1 MKALPHPELQKPWVR
16 EMLAQPLLAR
26 LATVNPKTLQ
36 PHVVPVWFAWDGSC
50 MLVSAFSSTRKVKDV
65 EKNKKIALIVDTAEP
80 TRGILFEGTA
90 ELVTDPEAVR
100 LTSAMIYSRYAG
112 AQGMTPE
119 MISWTTDPENRI
131 IKLSPEKV
139 FVWG

>member
-1 MKALPHPELQKPWVR
+1 MKASSPPELQKPWVR

-36 PHVVPVWFAWDGSC
+36 PHVVPVWFAWNGSSI
-50 MLVSAFSSTRKVKDV
+50 LVSAFSSTRKVKDV
-65 EKNKKIALIVDTAEP
+65 EKHKKIALVVDTAEP
-80 TRGILFEGTA
+80 TRGILFEGPA
-90 ELVTDPEAVR
+90 ELLTEPEAVR
-100 LTSAMIYSRYAG
+100 QTSVQIYSRYAG
-112 AQGMTPE
+112 PQGLTTD

-131 IKLSPEKV
+131 IKLTPERV